1 VRLLLLL
8 AVLLLSCRD
17 ISAVKDGKVESFVC
31 MGYEQGA
38 RVTCL
43 AFQSAG
49 SLLVS
54 GATQGNSLPQQRRLR
69 CVRCS
74 SCEWAVDCSSRL
86 MRTTAW

>member
-1 VRLLLLL
+1 MLLVLLLL
-8 AVLLLSCRD
+8 VSCRD

-43 AFQSAG
+43 AFQSSG

-54 GATQGNSLPQQRRLR
+54 A
-69 CVRCS
+69 
-74 SCEWAVDCSSRL
+74 E
-86 MRTTAW
+86 